1 MSRSLSYIGKDPAI
15 LDNFVTAVAS
25 GTLAN
30 GSKVVVN
37 SDGTVSAVVEA
48 NGALNPPQPGT
59 SVIYSANSVVHT
71 NCTFDSEHNRVVVVY
86 YDRANSNYG
95 TANVGEVSG
104 TSISFGSP
112 VVYNS
117 ADTEGNVITFD
128 SDSDRV
134 VIMIKDGGT
143 SNYGRAVVGDVNPS
157 NNSIAFGSLVTFE
170 SANTYPLSMAFDSN
184 SNKVVLLYTDQG
196 NSNNLTA
203 VVGDV
208 NPSNNSIAFGTPV
221 SVGVASFDGTISF
234 DSTVNKIVVAYSGGS
249 NYGSTKVGTIT
260 ASNNSI
266 AFGTEVTF
274 NSAATYNPRCVYDPD
289 ANKTV
294 IFFRD
299 GGDGQKAKAVVA
311 TMNAGSNALG
321 YGSISSA
328 FTSFN
333 TAIGGAVYDTN
344 INKHVVIYN
353 NQSSGTVQQVSV
365 GTVDG
370 TSISFGTASAT
381 SADTSGLTTYLQ
393 SACFDSST
401 NKVVSVFRKTASD
414 PNSTSTNKGRAVV
427 ISTSGLISNLTAE
440 NYIGIS
446 DSAYTDGQDAVIQVG
461 GSVDDAQSSLTVGQS
476 YFVQTDGSLGTTADD
491 PSVFAGTA
499 IAATKLVVKG

>member
-1 MSRSLSYIGKDPAI
+1 MSYIGKDPAI

-48 NGALNPPQPGT
+48 NGALDPPQPGT

-95 TANVGEVSG
+95 TANVGAVSG

-112 VVYNS
+112 VVYSS

-157 NNSIAFGSLVTFE
+157 NNSIAFGSKVTFE
-170 SANTYPLSMAFDSN
+170 SANTHPLSMAFDSN
-184 SNKVVLLYTDQG
+184 SNKVVALYTDQG
-196 NSNNLTA
+196 NSNTLTA

-221 SVGVASFDGTISF
+221 SVGVSSFTAAISF
-234 DSTVNKIVVAYSGGS
+234 DSTANKMVVAYRNSDDSNHGGA
-249 NYGSTKVGTIT
+249 KVGTIT

-266 AFGTEVTF
+266 AFGAEAKFHT
-274 NSAATYNPRCVYDPD
+274 ATIGDLKCVYDPD
-289 ANKTV
+289 TNKTA
-294 IFFRD
+294 IFFVD
-299 GGDGQKAKAVVA
+299 AGVSPATGKAIVA
-311 TMNAGSNALG
+311 TVNASNNTLA
-321 YGSISSA
+321 YGSLSSA
-328 FTSFN
+328 YTNFN
-333 TAIGGAVYDTN
+333 TVINGAVYDTN
-344 INKHVVIYN
+344 INKFVVVYN
-353 NQSSGTVQQVSV
+353 NQAVSPNPQQVSV
-365 GTVDG
+365 GTVSG
-370 TSISFGTASAT
+370 TNISFGTASAT
-381 SADTSGLTTYLQ
+381 SADTSGIVAYLQ
-393 SACFDSST
+393 CACFDSST

-414 PNSTSTNKGRAVV
+414 PNSTTTNKGRAVV

-446 DSAYTDGQDAVIQVG
+446 DAVYTNGQDATVQLVG
-461 GSVDDAQSSLTVGQS
+461 SIDDAQSSLTPGQT
-476 YFVQTDGSLGTTADD
+476 YFVQTDGTLGTTADN
-491 PSVFAGTA
+491 PSVVAGTA
-499 IAATKLVVKG
+499 ITSTKLIVKE